1 MRKKIGIV
9 FLSAVVW
16 GLWSCSDK
24 QTDDI
29 GSKPDG
35 FADGAIV
42 FNVKTVGSDTRA
54 TRAEET
60 PKDEDFDTEFDVGNE
75 YKITSDEGAN
85 VAFFFDATGA
95 YLDRVNLEII
105 SEQDVTH
112 DGHGA
117 FGEGDNYKERLLK
130 TSGIKIDELEAGIAS
145 CVLIL
150 NADPNELDKLGEIT
164 HLDDFKDQTQELV
177 SGAEG
182 NTLGQYKARDGKIYL
197 TMSNT
202 VYLKD
207 SKVQGPIKIAGKIY
221 PTKEEAEADPVQVHV
236 ERVTAKFMVVFNE
249 ESLPNSANGKY
260 IITAGKDE
268 KELLLPVASSNE
280 EQEPTKTKWGVL
292 VNNWDVNGT
301 ETATYWIKN
310 LQDGKTEYGK
320 WSADYKDNTQG
331 WNDAARLRSYW
342 AVDPHYNLEDADKY
356 PQQYRKADGVSYGA
370 TDGANFPLRD
380 DLALHYIPYSKI
392 GKKFASS
399 GTETSSDY
407 YAYAPEN
414 TFEYNWFSSN
424 PGAPDYDYHG
434 DDYKRT
440 STHVLIAA
448 QLLIDDEIENHSS
461 IADKYCY
468 NDIYWK
474 AENGQAPAALIK
486 TMVSAVLATGSF
498 TLYKEDGTEFD
509 TQTEAADYFE
519 LKKPANIKGG
529 DGRVM
534 LSLKEGAGSLY
545 VKSEGEDEGEANGTT
560 EVTDETLKETIQ
572 AVGTA
577 KHFSEGKMYYYI
589 PIKHMAARSS
599 NGDYNVGAYGVVR
612 NHWYKV
618 EIASISNPGI
628 PVDQPDQP
636 IIPTDEPDI
645 SFEIVVIPWREI
657 QQDIEF

>member
-35 FADGAIV
+35 FADGTIV
-42 FNVKTVGSDTRA
+42 FNIKTVGSDTRA
-54 TRAEET
+54 TPE
-60 PKDEDFDTEFDVGNE
+60 DEDFDTEFDVGNE

-95 YLDRVNLEII
+95 YLDRANLEII

-112 DGHGA
+112 DDHGA
-117 FGEGDNYKERLLK
+117 FGEDDTYKERLLK

-150 NADPNELDKLGEIT
+150 NADPNELDNFEGIT
-164 HLDDFKDQTQELV
+164 NWDDFKNRKQKLA

-182 NTLGQYKARDGKIYL
+182 NTLGQYKARDGKTYL

-202 VYLKD
+202 VYLKG
-207 SKVQGPIKIAGKIY
+207 SKVQGPVEVKESNIY
-221 PTKEEAEADPVQVHV
+221 PTKEDAEAPEAKSVQVHV
-236 ERVTAKFMVVFNE
+236 ERVAAKFSVEYKGEYKGNP
-249 ESLPNSANGKY
+249 LP
-260 IITAGKDE
+260 T
-268 KELLLPVASSNE
+268 ASSDADG
-280 EQEPTKTKWGVL
+280 EPTPTKWGVL

-342 AVDPHYNLEDADKY
+342 AVDPHYNQEDADKY
-356 PQQYRKADGVSYGA
+356 PQQYREADGVSYGA

-414 TFEYNWFSSN
+414 TFEYDWFSSN

-474 AENGQAPAALIK
+474 AENGQVPAALIN

-509 TQTEAADYFE
+509 AQTEAADYFE

-545 VKSEGEDEGEANGTT
+545 VKSEGEDEGEANGTMT

-645 SFEIVVIPWREI
+645 SFKIVVIPWREI

>member
-35 FADGAIV
+35 FADGTIV
-42 FNVKTVGSDTRA
+42 FNIKTVGSDTRA
-54 TRAEET
+54 TPE
-60 PKDEDFDTEFDVGNE
+60 DEDFDTEFDVGNE

-95 YLDRVNLEII
+95 YLDRANLEII

-112 DGHGA
+112 DDHGA
-117 FGEGDNYKERLLK
+117 FGEDDTYKERLLK

-164 HLDDFKDQTQELV
+164 HLDDFKNQTQKLA
-177 SGAEG
+177 SGAGG
-182 NTLGQYKARDGKIYL
+182 NTLGQYKARDGKTYL

-207 SKVQGPIKIAGKIY
+207 SEVQGPIKIAGKIY

-236 ERVTAKFMVVFNE
+236 ERVAAKFSVAFEKNMNE
-249 ESLPNSANGKY
+249 RADGKY
-260 IITAGKDE
+260 VIPQDE
-268 KELLLPVASSNE
+268 TLFVESSDNRE
-280 EQEPTKTKWGVL
+280 KWGVL
-292 VNNWDVNGT
+292 VNTWDVNGT

-342 AVDPHYNLEDADKY
+342 AVDPHYDNAADKY
-356 PQQYRKADGVSYGA
+356 PQQYREADGVSSYGA
-370 TDGANFPLRD
+370 TDGANFPLKD

-424 PGAPDYDYHG
+424 PGAPDYDYYG

-498 TLYKEDGTEFD
+498 TVYKEDGTKFD
-509 TQTEAADYFE
+509 AQTEAADYFE

-545 VKSEGEDEGEANGTT
+545 VKSEGEDEGEANGTMT

-589 PIKHMAARSS
+589 PIRHMNMATISKD
-599 NGDYNVGAYGVVR
+599 GYNVGAYGVVR